1 VGLATSAHRGVAASM
16 HRGSMG
22 SAHRGSTG
30 GLGARGCGSGSAQ
43 GHDRKR
49 AVSTS
54 QGTVHPVCGHGRASS
69 SQPYKPPGCST
80 LVDVDINTQPIDDT
94 SDNILDDTQ
103 HDIMVITSTR
113 IPLFIVTLSIISM
126 S

>member
-1 VGLATSAHRGVAASM
+1 
-16 HRGSMG
+16 
-22 SAHRGSTG
+22 
-30 GLGARGCGSGSAQ
+30 
-43 GHDRKR
+43 
-49 AVSTS
+49 
-54 QGTVHPVCGHGRASS
+54 
-69 SQPYKPPGCST
+69 